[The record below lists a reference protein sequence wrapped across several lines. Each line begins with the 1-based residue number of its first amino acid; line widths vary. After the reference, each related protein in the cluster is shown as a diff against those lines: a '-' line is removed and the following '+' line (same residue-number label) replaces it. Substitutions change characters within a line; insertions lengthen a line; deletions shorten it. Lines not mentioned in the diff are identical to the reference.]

1 MRNGVIS
8 KEEGAQASSGKE
20 QIMWREYIE
29 RLKEEFIGKSVEWCG
44 KTFEIVDVDY
54 NGIIHINRASKFNA
68 TTAVYMPYEARQHM
82 RES

>member
-1 MRNGVIS
+1 MGLSVKRRGR
-8 KEEGAQASSGKE
+8 KPPSGKE
-20 QIMWREYIE
+20 KNMWRDYIE

-68 TTAVYMPYEARQHM
+68 TTAVYMPHEARQHM